1 MSLYENIR
9 MAWEGLKAN
18 KMRALL
24 TMLGII
30 IGISSVIGI
39 LTIGSGLNS
48 SMVGVM
54 GALGVRNISVT
65 LQRRDSEITGSRR
78 SNMTEDDMINDEM
91 IAALLARYPDAIDGI
106 ALEQYVGIGQARHA
120 RNYANVS
127 ITGIND
133 DYLDTNDMDIIR
145 GRNFQDRD
153 MERGRSVAI
162 VSDKLVNNM
171 YDGDLNAA
179 IGQEVVVYA
188 AAEIYSFIIIGV
200 YEYEMT
206 VFNFSM
212 AADKDISTS
221 LFIPVTTA
229 KRLTNAADG
238 YTSLTV
244 SAKSNVDSIAF
255 AQQIANFLNR
265 YYVNN
270 DLFEIQTMAMES
282 MLEQLNTML
291 ATMSLALSVIAGI
304 SLLVGGIG
312 VMNIMLVS
320 VTERTR
326 EIGTRKALGATNGNI
341 RVQFVTESM
350 IVCLIGGII
359 GITMGGAL
367 GYIGTSLFD
376 VATFPTIGNITIAVG
391 FSLGIGLFFGYY
403 PANKAAKLDPIEALR
418 YE

>member
-48 SMVGVM
+48 SMIGVM
-54 GALGVRNISVT
+54 GSLGVSNISVM
-65 LQRRDSEITGSRR
+65 LQRRDSDITGSRR
-78 SNMTEDDMINDEM
+78 SNMTADDMINDEM
-91 IAALLARYPDAIDGI
+91 IEALLERYPDAIEGI
-106 ALEQYVGIGQARHA
+106 ALEQGMGIGQARHG
-120 RNYANVS
+120 RDYANVS
-127 ITGIND
+127 ITGINI
-133 DYLDTNDMDIIR
+133 DYLAVNDTDIIR
-145 GRNFQDRD
+145 GRNFHERD
-153 MERGRSVAI
+153 IERGRNVAI
-162 VSDKLVNNM
+162 VSDRLVNNM
-171 YDGDLNAA
+171 YGGDLSSA
-179 IGQEVVVYA
+179 IGQEVVVYTA
-188 AAEIYSFIIIGV
+188 SEIYSFTVIGV

-212 AADKDISTS
+212 AADKDISTA
-221 LFIPVTTA
+221 LYIPVTTA
-229 KRLTNAADG
+229 KRLINAADG
-238 YTSLTV
+238 YTSIIV
-244 SAKSNVDSIAF
+244 SAKSAVDSIAF
-255 AQQIANFLNR
+255 ARQIANFLNR

-291 ATMSLALSVIAGI
+291 ATISLALSVIAGI

-350 IVCLIGGII
+350 IVCLIGGVI
-359 GITMGGAL
+359 GITLGGAM
-367 GYIGTSLFD
+367 GYIATSLFD